1 MEERWPIPIPLHRL
15 RAGTTCTLYA
25 LHTAP
30 AMKRRLQD
38 LGLVPGTNIQCLRNP
53 KRCPMLLQVRGT
65 WIALRQQAARL
76 ILVQITIS
84 T

>member
-1 MEERWPIPIPLHRL
+1 MEECWPIPIPLHRL

-38 LGLVPGTNIQCLRNP
+38 LGLVPEQTSNACGIRN
-53 KRCPMLLQVRGT
+53 
-65 WIALRQQAARL
+65 AARCCCRFGAL
-76 ILVQITIS
+76 GLPYGS
-84 T
+84 RMPD

>member
-1 MEERWPIPIPLHRL
+1 MEECWPIPIPLHRL

-53 KRCPMLLQVRGT
+53 KRLGCSYGAG
-65 WIALRQQAARL
+65 IAGFLY
-76 ILVQITIS
+76 
-84 T
+84 

>member
-53 KRCPMLLQVRGT
+53 KLC
-65 WIALRQQAARL
+65 
-76 ILVQITIS
+76 
-84 T
+84 

>member
-38 LGLVPGTNIQCLRNP
+38 LGLVPGTNN
-53 KRCPMLLQVRGT
+53 
-65 WIALRQQAARL
+65 
-76 ILVQITIS
+76 
-84 T
+84 

>member
-15 RAGTTCTLYA
+15 RAGTTCTIYA

-38 LGLVPGTNIQCLRNP
+38 LGLVPGTNIQCL
-53 KRCPMLLQVRGT
+53 QVRGT
-65 WIALRQQAARL
+65 WIALRQQDARL